1 MNYEPT
7 PDDLREY
14 DAWAAAD
21 EALWQEY
28 VTHLQTCK
36 AGCYCPLCETEKRN
50 VTGH

>member
-7 PDDLREY
+7 PDDLQEY

-21 EALWQEY
+21 EALWREY
-28 VTHLQTCK
+28 TEHLQTCK
-36 AGCYCPLCETEKRN
+36 AGCYCPLCETEKQN